1 MFMLDLSG
9 VARWCLLL
17 SVCAMV
23 ACSKPE
29 THVAKINL
37 VNDLGTRAQVALC
50 KDVLHCEA
58 ISDLWTPKQIDAKD
72 VESVVVSNEE
82 MTVFKVTT
90 EQNGKADARCLRIR
104 IDRSNKTDHNLPLSS
119 ATDC

>member
-37 VNDLGTRAQVALC
+37 VNDLGTPAQLALC
-50 KDVLHCEA
+50 KDVLHCES
-58 ISDLWTPKQIDAKD
+58 ISDRWTPKQIDAKTAET
-72 VESVVVSNEE
+72 VIVSNEE

-119 ATDC
+119 ATGC